1 MSSAETLRRQWG
13 LLKRIPRLP
22 RRISASD
29 LHQSLSIQID
39 VSLRTIQRDLQA
51 LSVEFPLN
59 CDQEG
64 RKQYWYWTADAA
76 QLEIP
81 GMTGSMAATLL
92 LAREYLQPI
101 LPANV
106 LNDLNPFFN
115 RAKEVLEP
123 TKLNNWGK
131 KVRILE
137 RGPMLIAPKV
147 NSAVLDIVHQGLLQD
162 RRLDVAYKARN
173 KDKYKD
179 YTLNPLGMVVKG
191 GVFYLV
197 ATFDGYE
204 DIRQLALHRMNR
216 AELLDEK
223 VVVPKGYSLKHYV
236 EDDEGFSYPLSPEK
250 IKLELLFDAKA
261 AFHLTETR
269 LAPDQVVEYKKD
281 GRMLVKATVADSDEL
296 RWWLRGYGADVEVKK
311 PRKLA
316 KEFTGKKETRRAV

>member
-13 LLKRIPRLP
+13 LLRRIPRYP
-22 RRISASD
+22 RRISTSD
-29 LHQSLSIQID
+29 LHASLSNQID

-59 CDQEG
+59 VENEG
-64 RKQYWYWTADAA
+64 RKQFWFWTADAA

-101 LPANV
+101 LPASV

-123 TKLNNWGK
+123 TKLSHWNK

-137 RGPMLIAPKV
+137 RGPMLIAPRV
-147 NSAVLDIVHQGLLQD
+147 NSEVLDVVHQGLLQEKQI
-162 RRLDVAYKARN
+162 RGRYKGRN
-173 KDKYKD
+173 KDKHKEYV
-179 YTLNPLGMVVKG
+179 LNPLGMVVKG

-197 ATFDGYE
+197 VVFDGHE
-204 DIRQLALHRMNR
+204 DIRQLALHRMNK
-216 AELLDEK
+216 AELLDED

-250 IKLELLFDAKA
+250 IRLELLFDADA
-261 AFHLTETR
+261 AFHLTETK
-269 LAPDQVVEYKKD
+269 LSPDQTVEFTKD
-281 GRMLVKATVADSDEL
+281 GRMWVKATVADSDEL
-296 RWWLRGYGADVEVKK
+296 RWWIRGYGNDVEVRK
-311 PRKLA
+311 PVKLA
-316 KEFTGKKETRRAV
+316 RELSGKKGVGK